1 MLVISYAVPLGHF
14 IRAAEAVGDGDAID
28 SFEIDFLIEALEG
41 DTQYG
46 LSAGVDVE
54 MKSLAANR
62 VTFPDSAMGS
72 ICLPCSNGV
81 VLYLMV
87 YNSDRILNG
96 HHCLLSE

>member
-1 MLVISYAVPLGHF
+1 MLVIAYAVPLGHF
-14 IRAAEAVGDGDAID
+14 IRAAEAVGDGDVID

-46 LSAGVDVE
+46 LSASVDVE
-54 MKSLAANR
+54 MKLPSANR
-62 VTFPDSAMGS
+62 GTFPDWAMVS
-72 ICLPCSNGV
+72 IRLPYSNRV

-87 YNSDRILNG
+87 HNSDGILNG